1 MTYRLA
7 IFDLDGTLSDSFP
20 WFMRVINS
28 VADKHGFR
36 RLQPDQIEMLRGKS
50 SREIIAHFGV
60 PRWKLPFIA
69 RDMRRLKTQHVGDI
83 PLFPGVE
90 VMLRNLSCSGVIVA
104 VVSSDSEAN
113 VRRALG
119 ANARLVSFFSC
130 GASLFGKA
138 KKFRQVLRRSGIAAA
153 DAICIGDEVRDAEAA
168 SKAGIAFAAV
178 AWGYASREAL
188 ANTHPVTI
196 FERIDELLPGLTGT
210 VHR

>member
-1 MTYRLA
+1 
-7 IFDLDGTLSDSFP
+7 LSDSFP

-90 VMLRNLSCSGVIVA
+90 VML
-104 VVSSDSEAN
+104 
-113 VRRALG
+113 
-119 ANARLVSFFSC
+119 
-130 GASLFGKA
+130 
-138 KKFRQVLRRSGIAAA
+138 
-153 DAICIGDEVRDAEAA
+153 
-168 SKAGIAFAAV
+168 
-178 AWGYASREAL
+178 
-188 ANTHPVTI
+188 
-196 FERIDELLPGLTGT
+196 
-210 VHR
+210 